1 MGHSTKKVPRGWK
14 SHVEGWRG
22 DLTTTAQEMRTAG
35 PGGGRHLCREN
46 PGRPLREVNSPG
58 LGWGGQGPLKQ
69 TLWGCFSGQRG
80 IPTSDHTSPDS
91 SEGTWRQWWQTIQSR
106 LSSQPTIQKQPRE

>member
-58 LGWGGQGPLKQ
+58 LGWGGAGPTEAD
-69 TLWGCFSGQRG
+69 TLGLLLRAEGY
-80 IPTSDHTSPDS
+80 PD
-91 SEGTWRQWWQTIQSR
+91 Q
-106 LSSQPTIQKQPRE
+106 